1 MEKIKVKNK
10 EEYLKAFREN
20 AGPISYLILY
30 CALLATDEDNDFY
43 YGMLMTLCTR
53 ICMLSY
59 LSCDEEIERK
69 EFYSAINLVHR
80 QSQISNLIH
89 GKRTLVNWSIENLSD
104 EETEQLYFNIYR
116 CSIDYLSK
124 LFCQMKVNKEGTIW
138 AHPLTCVLNQIFLKK
153 GNLPIID
160 LNAFCEKRDPD
171 PVPCIPDAFTPNYIP
186 KEWEDK
192 FEFPIDYFDLDTA
205 YEIDIGTASFRELIK
220 KRRDKNS

>member
-1 MEKIKVKNK
+1 MGKIKVISK
-10 EEYLKAFREN
+10 EEYMKAFKEN
-20 AGPISYLILY
+20 AGSISYLILY
-30 CALLATDEDNDFY
+30 CALLSTDVDNDFY
-43 YGMLMTLCTR
+43 IGMLMTLCTR
-53 ICMLSY
+53 TCMLSY
-59 LSCDEEIERK
+59 LSCDEDVEWK
-69 EFYSAINLVHR
+69 EYFSTINLVHR

-89 GKRTLVNWSIENLSD
+89 GKRTLVNWSIKNLSD

-124 LFCQMKVNKEGTIW
+124 LFCQMKISKEGTIW
-138 AHPLTCVLNQIFLKK
+138 AQPLACVLNQIFLKK
-153 GNLPIID
+153 GELPVID

-205 YEIDIGTASFRELIK
+205 YEIDIDTVTFRELIK
-220 KRRDKNS
+220 KRKAIYS